1 MILAVNFSDIFKD
14 SFLSNFSTAISLS
27 TIIFTLIYAFIMSL
41 FIYFI
46 YKLTTKSVIYSK
58 KFNIS
63 MCLMSIITAAVVL
76 SMQSNI
82 TVSLGMVGAL
92 SIVRFRTSIKEPR
105 DLLFL
110 FWSISNG
117 IIIGAQI
124 HSLAIVLAIVL
135 GVATLFFDI
144 IPEKRTPAILV
155 IYYKNIDIKE
165 IENILMSNRIKF
177 KFKSNNMTAKECSC
191 IYEVSI
197 KKNTTFIND
206 ISTIKGI
213 AEVSL
218 LSQDGESQY

>member
-1 MILAVNFSDIFKD
+1 MLLAVNFSDIFKD
-14 SFLSNFSTAISLS
+14 SFLSNFSSTISLS
-27 TIIFTLIYAFIMSL
+27 TIIFTLIYSLLISL
-41 FIYFI
+41 FVYFI

-117 IIIGAQI
+117 IIIGSQI
-124 HSLAIVLAIVL
+124 YSLVIVLAIVL
-135 GVATLFFDI
+135 GIAMLLFDLV
-144 IPEKRTPAILV
+144 PEKKTPAILV
-155 IYYKNIDIKE
+155 IYYKKINTKE
-165 IENILMSNRIKF
+165 IENILNNNKIKY
-177 KFKSNNMTAKECSC
+177 KFKSNNVSTKESSC
-191 IYEVSI
+191 IYEI
-197 KKNTTFIND
+197 NLNKNNDFINE
-206 ISTIKGI
+206 ISLIKGI
-213 AEVSL
+213 NEVTL

>member
-1 MILAVNFSDIFKD
+1 MLLAVNFSDIFKD
-14 SFLSNFSTAISLS
+14 SFLSNFSNTISLS
-27 TIIFTLIYAFIMSL
+27 TIIFTLVYSLLISL
-41 FIYFI
+41 FVYFI

-117 IIIGAQI
+117 IIIGSQI
-124 HSLAIVLAIVL
+124 YSLVIVLAVVL
-135 GVATLFFDI
+135 GIAMLLFDI
-144 IPEKRTPAILV
+144 IPEKKTPAILV
-155 IYYKNIDIKE
+155 IYYKNINTKEVEKILDSNKIKY
-165 IENILMSNRIKF
+165 
-177 KFKSNNMTAKECSC
+177 KFKSNNISTKESSC
-191 IYEVSI
+191 IYEI
-197 KKNTTFIND
+197 NLNKNND
-206 ISTIKGI
+206 FVNEISSLKGI
-213 AEVSL
+213 NEVTL

>member
-1 MILAVNFSDIFKD
+1 MLLAVNFSDIFKD
-14 SFLSNFSTAISLS
+14 SFLSNFSSTISLS
-27 TIIFTLIYAFIMSL
+27 TIIFTLIYSLLISL
-41 FIYFI
+41 FVYFI

-117 IIIGAQI
+117 IIIGSQI
-124 HSLAIVLAIVL
+124 YSLVIVLAIVL
-135 GVATLFFDI
+135 GIAMLLFDLV
-144 IPEKRTPAILV
+144 PEKKTPAILV
-155 IYYKNIDIKE
+155 IYYKNINTQE
-165 IENILMSNRIKF
+165 IEKILQTNKIKY
-177 KFKSNNMTAKECSC
+177 KFKSNNISTKESSC
-191 IYEVSI
+191 IYEI
-197 KKNTTFIND
+197 NLNKNND
-206 ISTIKGI
+206 FVNEISLIKGI
-213 AEVSL
+213 NEVTL

>member
-1 MILAVNFSDIFKD
+1 MLLAVNFSDIFKD
-14 SFLSNFSTAISLS
+14 SFLSNFSNTISLS
-27 TIIFTLIYAFIMSL
+27 TIIFTLIYSLLISL
-41 FIYFI
+41 FVYFI

-117 IIIGAQI
+117 IIIGSQI
-124 HSLAIVLAIVL
+124 YSLVIVLAIVL
-135 GVATLFFDI
+135 GIAMLLFDLV
-144 IPEKRTPAILV
+144 PEKKTPAILV
-155 IYYKNIDIKE
+155 IYYKNINTKE
-165 IENILMSNRIKF
+165 IEDILNNNKIKY
-177 KFKSNNMTAKECSC
+177 KFKSNNVTTKESSC
-191 IYEVSI
+191 IYEI
-197 KKNTTFIND
+197 TLNKNNDFIGK
-206 ISTIKGI
+206 ISELKGI
-213 AEVSL
+213 NEVTL
-218 LSQDGESQY
+218 LNQDGESQY